1 MIRNKKISQS
11 SSRTKTSRCQPV
23 KKSREA
29 KQSSEITKGQTR
41 SEEIWVAVGK
51 GERIGVR
58 ERMIIQKYRAREQ
71 LFYPIQTL
79 TRHPES
85 CLSACQSKTRHCL
98 LSDRPMTVSQSV
110 STPCAAAQGKEAT
123 GMLQRSSKNDIINE
137 SSSLPA
143 TLSLP

>member
-1 MIRNKKISQS
+1 
-11 SSRTKTSRCQPV
+11 
-23 KKSREA
+23 
-29 KQSSEITKGQTR
+29 
-41 SEEIWVAVGK
+41 
-51 GERIGVR
+51 
-58 ERMIIQKYRAREQ
+58 MIIQKYRAREQ